1 MRKKGVLLGLGA
13 LLVGLLW
20 AGCATRPEITPLSPP
35 EHVVVGELTPGEP
48 LAAARYPMAA
58 HAPAERIGVDSSNC
72 IVCHTDQ
79 ETLQLLAIE
88 PEEEETLSEGEG

>member
-13 LLVGLLW
+13 LLVGLFL
-20 AGCATRPEITPLSPP
+20 AGCAAPPEITPSAPP
-35 EHVVVGELTPGEP
+35 EDAVAGAPTSGEP

-58 HAPAERIGVDSSNC
+58 HAPTEKVGVDSSSC

-79 ETLQLLAIE
+79 ETLKALAVE
-88 PEEEETLSEGEG
+88 PEEGESLSEGEG